1 MAESLEGQILLEV
14 HNSTGLMPSEIL
26 ARKYTPDIRLLW
38 RLHYVKL
45 KREADAAGDPEDDF

>member
-14 HNSTGLMPSEIL
+14 HKSTGLMPSDIL
-26 ARKYTPDIRLLW
+26 AQKYTPDIRLLW

-45 KREADAAGDPEDDF
+45 KREADAYDQEDDF